1 MDSATL
7 TIDVLALALSAA
19 SVTAVLTVT
28 YFFGRAIFDILT
40 IAENNLPIVGSFG
53 CTVDQLFGLDSEEG
67 VCCCSS

>member
-28 YFFGRAIFDILT
+28 YFLVEQSLIS
-40 IAENNLPIVGSFG
+40 LP
-53 CTVDQLFGLDSEEG
+53 
-67 VCCCSS
+67 